1 LSSTRSKSAKVRHML
16 VTGTHTVAHISKVT
30 KASPQLVYAMR
41 AKIKKEDI
49 AGSFKPGKLVFRAE
63 GQPVVSPT
71 GIASYTKTIPI
82 PTPPASLWQRV
93 VNFFKGSNHA

>member
-1 LSSTRSKSAKVRHML
+1 MSSTRSKSAKVRHML

-49 AGSFKPGKLVFRAE
+49 ARNAPVKDFVFRAE

-71 GIASYTKTIPI
+71 GIASYAKNLPI
-82 PTPPASLWQRV
+82 HTPPASLWQRV

>member
-1 LSSTRSKSAKVRHML
+1 MSSTRSKSAKVRHML

-41 AKIKKEDI
+41 AKIKKESI
-49 AGSFKPGKLVFRAE
+49 VGSFKPGELVFRAE

-71 GIASYTKTIPI
+71 GIASYAKNLPI
-82 PTPPASLWQRV
+82 HTPPASLWQRV